1 MKKILLLSIYLFAF
15 NFMNAQ
21 KVDVK
26 VMRFNQ
32 FESYLN
38 QDNDTLYI
46 VNFWAT
52 WCKPCVAELP
62 YFEKINS
69 EYANNKVKVILVS
82 VDFKDDLES
91 RLIPFLKNKN
101 IKSEVILLDETDPN
115 TYIDKVSKKWSG
127 AIPVTYIYRGDNVNF
142 YEKNFTYKDLNLLVM
157 QFLIQ
162 D

>member
-1 MKKILLLSIYLFAF
+1 
-15 NFMNAQ
+15 MNAQ

-38 QDNDTLYI
+38 KDNDTLYI

-115 TYIDKVSKKWSG
+115 MYIDKVSKKWSG